1 MLAVYEKYERDGGNT
16 KHHLP
21 MSNIV
26 ARWSDR
32 DYLLVSDRD
41 FHRIPHDEV
50 FDSRWCTA
58 LTIQMFLCVGR
69 VGQTVFD
76 GNLQVE
82 ALDGQT
88 RPLRSSCVKE
98 PSCCVR
104 GISKN
109 STIQLSPEIT
119 EPLCL
124 VYHC

>member
-69 VGQTVFD
+69 VGHTVFD

-82 ALDGQT
+82 LSTVKPDRCARAVLKNRAVVFGVYQ
-88 RPLRSSCVKE
+88 RIPLYS
-98 PSCCVR
+98 
-104 GISKN
+104 
-109 STIQLSPEIT
+109 
-119 EPLCL
+119 
-124 VYHC
+124 